1 MSSLLHHLNM
11 RKEGILNL
19 IRDLVERESTSRE
32 ESYLNDLAHFVA
44 RQLEM
49 VGGEVDLIEQ
59 SGFGTH
65 LRAEFDFQHE
75 PEARRILVIGHLDT
89 VWPIGT
95 IDKIPF
101 QVAANGRA
109 TGPGIFDM
117 KSGIAIAIE
126 ALRAIDELRLKT
138 QRPITVLLTCD
149 EEIGSGSSRS
159 LIEQEAKRAEAALV
173 LEPPLTGGIVKTGRK
188 GIATFTV
195 RALGRAAHSG
205 LDPDKGVNAI
215 VELAYQTQRI
225 MALNDYVHGI
235 TVNVGMFNGGTAI
248 NVVPAEATA
257 KIDVRFWTPS
267 EGEKTINAIRRLTP
281 VHPESRLEITGG
293 INRPPM
299 PRTEKNIALFEHARG
314 LAEEIGFELRDQ
326 VVGGGS
332 DGNFTAALGVPT
344 LDGLGVDGGG
354 AHAANEHIFVNDIP
368 RRAALLTR
376 LMQTV

>member
-1 MSSLLHHLNM
+1 MSSLLDHLNL
-11 RKEGILNL
+11 RKEGILHL
-19 IRDLVERESTSRE
+19 IRELVERESTSRE
-32 ESYLNDLAHFVA
+32 EFYLNQLAHFVA

-49 VGGEVDLIEQ
+49 VGGEVDLIGE
-59 SGFGTH
+59 SGLGTH

-75 PEARRILVIGHLDT
+75 PEARRLLVIGHLDT

-95 IDKIPF
+95 IDQIPF
-101 QVAANGRA
+101 AVSADGRA

-117 KSGIAIAIE
+117 KSGIAVAIE

-138 QRPITVLLTCD
+138 NSPITFLLTCD
-149 EEIGSGSSRS
+149 EEIGSGSSRP
-159 LIEQEAKRAEAALV
+159 LIEREAKRAKAALI
-173 LEPPLTGGIVKTGRK
+173 LEPPVPGGIVKTGRK
-188 GIATFTV
+188 GIATFSV

-225 MALNDYVHGI
+225 MALNNYLHGI

-257 KIDVRFWTPS
+257 RIDVRFWNPAD
-267 EGEKTINAIRRLTP
+267 GEKTIAAIRQLTP
-281 VHPESRLEITGG
+281 VHPESRLEISGG

-299 PRTEKNIALFEHARG
+299 PRSEKNVALFEQARS
-314 LAEEIGFELRDQ
+314 LAAEIGFELHDQ

-332 DGNFTAALGVPT
+332 DGNFTAALGLAT

-354 AHAANEHIFVNDIP
+354 AHAANEHIIVSDIP
-368 RRAALLTR
+368 KRTALLTR

>member
-11 RKEGILNL
+11 RKEGILYL

-32 ESYLNDLAHFVA
+32 ESYLNQLAHFVA

-59 SGFGTH
+59 SGLGTH

-101 QVAANGRA
+101 HVAPDGRA

-138 QRPITVLLTCD
+138 QRPITLLLTCD
-149 EEIGSGSSRS
+149 EEIGSGSSRP
-159 LIEQEAKRAEAALV
+159 LIEKEAKRAEAALI

-205 LDPDKGVNAI
+205 LEPDKGVNAI

-314 LAEEIGFELRDQ
+314 LAAEIGFDLRDQ

-354 AHAANEHIFVNDIP
+354 AHAANEHIVVSDIP
-368 RRAALLTR
+368 RRTALLTR